1 MRCLSCDGVNRVR
14 PPRRIVASLRT
25 RYSRPIMTE
34 SFACWR
40 ILPPKDALRPMG
52 SSTWKEIN
60 RDRLSGEAARGRS
73 PRETVTQQRGT
84 FSLQGAC
91 AYVLYWAMEDGHT
104 LPAAGALYQSD
115 KLSPADCQRVSAV
128 LQKIVREGRIAAD
141 GEQYKKIAD

>member
-1 MRCLSCDGVNRVR
+1 MSYPEREHALARRQMVYAELVEGARAITKKQKQQNTSMTDTNHIRIHYTDARLRVLVEEY
-14 PPRRIVASLRT
+14 I
-25 RYSRPIMTE
+25 
-34 SFACWR
+34 
-40 ILPPKDALRPMG
+40 
-52 SSTWKEIN
+52 
-60 RDRLSGEAARGRS
+60 
-73 PRETVTQQRGT
+73 TQQRGT

-141 GEQYKKIAD
+141 GEQYRKSEN